1 MSVQTRSLRPR
12 QDDAVANKWARRR
25 DIPIA
30 ILAWVA
36 VVYVVLLGASHIIR
50 TILLLVIASLL
61 AYALAPGVKILRRF
75 MPRFLAILIMYLVVL
90 GAVSL
95 LLYFITR
102 TSIEQIASLSHNVQK
117 ILTPS
122 RAGQISPID
131 QTLQSVG
138 ISQDQVGSIRTQI
151 TSRLESAAGGALPFV
166 TGLFDT
172 VLDII
177 LVAVLSIYL
186 LIDGSRVTNWFRQN
200 APQTT
205 RADFVLD
212 TLQRVVGGYIRGQ
225 FLLAALIG
233 VLVGV
238 GMALLHVPYAVLLGV
253 LAFFFAFVPV
263 LGTFLSGAICTL
275 LALTQGWLIAV
286 AVLIYF
292 IVVHV
297 IEGDVVGPR
306 IVGKAVGLHPIVSL
320 SALVAGSELFGIW
333 GALFASP
340 VAGVLQAL
348 VIALWTNWRTT
359 HPEAFERTK
368 QKVADKVDEGLS
380 GGQNQEDSEQ
390 HTEMVESTSV
400 PAVPEQKRD

>member
-1 MSVQTRSLRPR
+1 MSVQTRSLRP
-12 QDDAVANKWARRR
+12 QQGDGVANKWARRR

-36 VVYVVLLGASHIIR
+36 MVYVVLLGASHIIR

-61 AYALAPGVKILRRF
+61 AYALAPGVKFLQRF

-90 GAVSL
+90 GVVSL

-102 TSIEQIASLSHNVQK
+102 TAIDQVASLSRNIQRL
-117 ILTPS
+117 LTPGG
-122 RAGQISPID
+122 AGQISPID
-131 QTLQSVG
+131 QTLQSFG
-138 ISQDQVGSIRTQI
+138 ISQDQITSVRTQV
-151 TSRLESAAGGALPFV
+151 TGRLETAAGSALPFV

-172 VLDII
+172 ILDII

-186 LIDGSRVTNWFRQN
+186 LIDGSRVANWFRQN
-200 APQTT
+200 APQTA

-225 FLLAALIG
+225 FILAVLIG

-238 GMALLHVPYAVLLGV
+238 GMSIFRVPYAVLLGV
-253 LAFFFAFVPV
+253 LAFFLAFVPV
-263 LGTFLSGAICTL
+263 LGTFLSGAICAL
-275 LALTQGWLIAV
+275 IALTHGWLIAV
-286 AVLIYF
+286 VVLIYF
-292 IVVHV
+292 IVVHI

-306 IVGKAVGLHPIVSL
+306 IVGKAVGLHPVVSL
-320 SALVAGSELFGIW
+320 AALVAGSELFGIW

-348 VIALWTNWRTT
+348 VIAIWTNWRST
-359 HPEAFERTK
+359 HPEQFEITK

-380 GGQNQEDSEQ
+380 GGSNNEEPGQ
-390 HTEMVESTSV
+390 HVEAVENDIVS
-400 PAVPEQKRD
+400 AVPEQKK